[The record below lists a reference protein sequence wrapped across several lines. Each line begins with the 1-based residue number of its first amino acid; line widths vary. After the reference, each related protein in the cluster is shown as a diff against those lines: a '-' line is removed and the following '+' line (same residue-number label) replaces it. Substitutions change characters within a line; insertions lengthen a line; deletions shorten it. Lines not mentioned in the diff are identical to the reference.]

1 MSQNLTII
9 ITQDTKQT
17 TLPITMK
24 FSLPLVLLSAF
35 AATTK
40 ADTVQ
45 VSDFLV
51 DKHEDAITRAVK
63 VRSVSFTLDGY
74 EASSVNC
81 AASPPPTFPSDILK
95 CDDPNY
101 RFVITEGEEGSGLQF
116 AVQVYYDNQATG

>member
-1 MSQNLTII
+1 
-9 ITQDTKQT
+9 
-17 TLPITMK
+17 MK

-35 AATTK
+35 AATTS
-40 ADTVQ
+40 ADTVE
-45 VSDFLV
+45 VSDFYV

-74 EASSVNC
+74 EASNVHC